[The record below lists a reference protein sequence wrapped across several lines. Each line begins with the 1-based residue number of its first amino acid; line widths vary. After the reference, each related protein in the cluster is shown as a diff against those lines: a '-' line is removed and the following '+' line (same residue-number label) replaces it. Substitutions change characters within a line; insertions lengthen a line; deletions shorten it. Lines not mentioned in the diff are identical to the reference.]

1 MGTQK
6 SSWEPIWDLDLDENE
21 LSGEQKVKEDSG
33 EEVIPQLDP
42 ERWDKVNWATKANK
56 SILVWAIEW
65 IQYRSLSGQSVHG
78 NSNKCIHI
86 QYDRCA
92 RARTV
97 GYDVTVGGAEKL
109 AWMQLGKTTCAI
121 QGSSCLVLHQ
131 NHRYL
136 ILLSGIKIH
145 LVWGRP
151 QYLLKSFLFDANE

>member
-33 EEVIPQLDP
+33 EEVMPQLDP

-65 IQYRSLSGQSVHG
+65 TQYRSLSGQSVHG
-78 NSNKCIHI
+78 NNNKCIHI
-86 QYDRCA
+86 QYDSCA

-109 AWMQLGKTTCAI
+109 VWMQLGKTTCSI
-121 QGSSCLVLHQ
+121 
-131 NHRYL
+131 
-136 ILLSGIKIH
+136 
-145 LVWGRP
+145 
-151 QYLLKSFLFDANE
+151 